1 MALTIDW
8 HDIAWRLVLTMV
20 AGGLIG
26 FDRQEHGRPAGL
38 RTTMLV
44 ALAACA
50 AMIETNL
57 LLATVGKSGDSFVNI
72 DPMRLPLGI
81 LTGVGFIGAGAII
94 RRESM
99 IIGVTTAATLWFA
112 TVVGLSFGGGQ
123 FGLGLAVLALGMIV
137 LSGLSWVEPYLR
149 QRHHAILILV
159 TGPGAE
165 LVEPEIRTRLQA
177 DGYRLHSTV
186 IAYAD
191 QARRCEYR
199 WDVSWAGSGAEIRPP
214 GFLGEFAARSGVLH
228 LDWHPEAQAASRAAG
243 S

>member
-112 TVVGLSFGGGQ
+112 TVVG
-123 FGLGLAVLALGMIV
+123 
-137 LSGLSWVEPYLR
+137 P
-149 QRHHAILILV
+149 
-159 TGPGAE
+159 
-165 LVEPEIRTRLQA
+165 
-177 DGYRLHSTV
+177 
-186 IAYAD
+186 
-191 QARRCEYR
+191 
-199 WDVSWAGSGAEIRPP
+199 VSRIT
-214 GFLGEFAARSGVLH
+214 
-228 LDWHPEAQAASRAAG
+228 
-243 S
+243 